1 MKKAL
6 QNMEKAVMKIMKM
19 VLERDSIRLPFMPEV
34 ILAYWRTAK
43 VIKKTGQSISHWPL
57 G

>member
-1 MKKAL
+1 
-6 QNMEKAVMKIMKM
+6 MKIMKM

-34 ILAYWRTAK
+34 ILAYWSTAK
-43 VIKKTGQSISHWPL
+43 VIRKTGQSISHWPL

>member
-34 ILAYWRTAK
+34 ILAY
-43 VIKKTGQSISHWPL
+43 
-57 G
+57 

>member
-1 MKKAL
+1 M
-6 QNMEKAVMKIMKM
+6 QNMEKAVIKIMKM

-43 VIKKTGQSISHWPL
+43 VIRKTGQSISHWPL